1 MEAVI
6 LVLIGAFAGASI
18 VTLMNISKKG
28 REEQKVLL
36 KNIQL
41 SQESKEPQRKTGKII

>member
-6 LVLIGAFAGASI
+6 LVLIGAVAGASI

-28 REEQKVLL
+28 REGAKGITEEYT
-36 KNIQL
+36 NDSGI
-41 SQESKEPQRKTGKII
+41 KELQRKIGKII